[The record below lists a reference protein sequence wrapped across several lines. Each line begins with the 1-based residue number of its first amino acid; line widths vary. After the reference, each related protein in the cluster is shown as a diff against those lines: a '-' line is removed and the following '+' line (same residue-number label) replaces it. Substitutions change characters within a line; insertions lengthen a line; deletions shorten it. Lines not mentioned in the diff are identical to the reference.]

1 MVDDIMC
8 AIIRHVKHVSHE
20 KQICIVKCKSE
31 GDFEK
36 KKEVNGLLM
45 MFSHAHEQ
53 KSGNENLADISSQ
66 SDQSK

>member
-31 GDFEK
+31 RGFE
-36 KKEVNGLLM
+36 EMNGLLM